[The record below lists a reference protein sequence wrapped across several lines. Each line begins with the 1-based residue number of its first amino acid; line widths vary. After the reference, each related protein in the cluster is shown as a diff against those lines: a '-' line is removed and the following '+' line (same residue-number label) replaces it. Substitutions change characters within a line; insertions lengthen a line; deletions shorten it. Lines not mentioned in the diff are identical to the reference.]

1 MEIHVTEN
9 AINSLEV
16 GLDFYNKFLENI
28 DNIDIS
34 VSHFGNLKFSV
45 VAIQNAI
52 ELLSKSIL
60 IDINELIAFNLDIE
74 NDLVVCRMLRNQFDN
89 KRRKAHIA
97 YNAVFS
103 TNNYKTIDYSKCI
116 ILIRK
121 IFNDKISQKDYNT
134 LNLLGEYR
142 NTLTHLGYSS
152 NFEWYKILI
161 VLNDTLKLILEFF
174 ISNIDNFDKYFSDEI
189 IDSIK
194 STLETSRKALPDLW
208 VASHEVTLYAINK
221 KLDDYFKEGIV
232 FKEIKLDEE
241 YEFYERMTFRYGE
254 NINLKWSFK
263 YSYLNESIIIIDQNN
278 KIVCFIS
285 LLDENLKY
293 KKDENNIPTEL
304 KEFDI
309 YIPKKLLEYSENMQY
324 DTNSRN
330 NTSKI
335 GCGESDNVKQL
346 INMYLKNCPLK

>member
-9 AINSLEV
+9 AVNSLEV
-16 GLDFYNKFLENI
+16 GLDFYNKFLENM
-28 DNIDIS
+28 DNLDIS
-34 VSHFGNLKFSV
+34 VSHFGNLKFAV

-60 IDINELIAFNLDIE
+60 IDVNELIAFNLDIE
-74 NDLVVCRMLRNQFDN
+74 NDSAVCRMLRDQFDN
-89 KRRKAHIA
+89 KRKKAHIA

-103 TNNYKTIDYSKCI
+103 TNNYKTIEYSKCI

-121 IFNDKISQKDYNT
+121 IFNDKVKQEDYNT

-142 NTLTHLGYSS
+142 NTLTHLGYAST
-152 NFEWYKILI
+152 FEWYKILI

-174 ISNIDNFDKYFSDEI
+174 VSNIDKADKYFSGEI

-194 STLETSRKALPDLW
+194 NTLEISCEALPDLW
-208 VASHEVTLYAINK
+208 MASHEVTLYDINK
-221 KLDDYFKEGIV
+221 KLDDYFNDSIV
-232 FKEIKLDEE
+232 VEEIKQDEE
-241 YEFYERMTFRYGE
+241 YEFYESITFRYE
-254 NINLKWSFK
+254 EDINLKWSFK

-285 LLDENLKY
+285 LSDESLKY

-304 KEFDI
+304 KEFGI

-335 GCGESDNVKQL
+335 GCGENNNVKQL
-346 INMYLKNCPLK
+346 INMYLKNCQ